1 MFEFRLINTADGN
14 QVIDRRLKTPY
25 ESLDLIQFMEYLETE
40 ESLDY
45 MDRVEKKAKQKSE
58 HMKKLAKNPLY
69 RIACVLGLV

>member
-25 ESLDLIQFMEYLETE
+25 ESLDLVQFLEYLETE
-40 ESLDY
+40 ESLYY
-45 MDRVEKKAKQKSE
+45 MDMVEKKAKQKAE
-58 HMKKLAKNPLY
+58 HMKKIARNPLY

>member
-25 ESLDLIQFMEYLETE
+25 ESLDLVQFLEYLETE
-40 ESLDY
+40 ENLYY
-45 MDRVEKKAKQKSE
+45 MDRVEKKAKQKAE
-58 HMKKLAKNPLY
+58 HMKKIARNPLY

>member
-58 HMKKLAKNPLY
+58 YMKKLAKNPLY

>member
-25 ESLDLIQFMEYLETE
+25 ESLDLVQFLEYLETE

-45 MDRVEKKAKQKSE
+45 MDRVEKKAKQKAE
-58 HMKKLAKNPLY
+58 HMKKIAKNPLY

>member
-25 ESLDLIQFMEYLETE
+25 ESLDLVQFLEYLETE
-40 ESLDY
+40 ESLYY
-45 MDRVEKKAKQKSE
+45 MDRVEKKAKQKAE
-58 HMKKLAKNPLY
+58 HMKKIARNPLY